1 MSSNTTTMITA
12 FGLSL
17 LIAYS
22 IMQILNFYGVGVEVY
37 GFYMAFYLFLLVSAF
52 ILPRKYSE

>member
-1 MSSNTTTMITA
+1 MNVSIITA

-22 IMQILNFYGVGVEVY
+22 IMQILNFYGVGVEIY
-37 GFYMAFYLFLLVSAF
+37 GFYMAFYLFLIISAF
-52 ILPRKYSE
+52 ILPRKYTSI